1 MRILF
6 KHANVV
12 DTQKQRI
19 FKSDVLVFNKEIIAV
34 KKNIKDKTAKVI
46 DLKGKWICPGFID
59 GHIHIESSKL
69 LPLELSK
76 ALIPHGTTG
85 IVADPHEIANVVG
98 TKGIDFML
106 KAAKDV
112 PMDMF
117 FTIPSCV
124 PATDFD
130 ESYETLYACKLK
142 KYTNMKQVVGL
153 AEVMNYPAVIN
164 GEKWMLDKIKL
175 FKKVGKVIDGHAPK
189 VTGEQLKKYVK
200 HGVQSDHE
208 CYTYEE
214 ALEKVKLGQ
223 WIMIRNGSVAKNL
236 VDLLP
241 LFDKYSHKCMI
252 VTDDAGPLHLTTKGH
267 LDYNIKIA
275 VEHGKP
281 LLKAISMVTYNP
293 AKYFKLKD
301 LGQIKAN
308 FKANFIIFNDLNK
321 LDIDQVYYHGK
332 CVYDANKKIKLP
344 GQNPDKRKYHRIYN
358 SIKIKPLTLKEM
370 DVHVKGKH
378 NTNIIQVI
386 PGQVIT
392 KLTTRTLNFDV
403 DNGID
408 PKHDILKIVVVERHK
423 ATGHVGVGYVKGF
436 GFKDGALAATI
447 SHDSH
452 NIIGIGSSYN
462 DIILAMKRIKEIKGG
477 NVVVHKHKIVAEM
490 PLTVAGL
497 MSEQDINTVIRQSQ
511 RVDEALKEMGVNRK
525 LSPFMNMAFIS
536 LSVIPDLK
544 ITTNGLVDVTKFKII
559 KLLND

>member
-1 MRILF
+1 MKILF

-34 KKNIKDKTAKVI
+34 KKHIKDKTAKVI

-69 LPLELSK
+69 LPLELAK
-76 ALIPHGTTG
+76 ALIVHGTTG
-85 IVADPHEIANVVG
+85 IVADPHEIANVIG

-130 ESYETLYACKLK
+130 ESYETLYANKLK

-164 GEKWMLDKIKL
+164 SEKWMLDKIKL
-175 FKKVGKVIDGHAPK
+175 FKKAGKVIDGHAPR
-189 VTGEQLKKYVK
+189 VTGEALKKYVK
-200 HGVQSDHE
+200 NGVQSDHE
-208 CYTYEE
+208 CYTYKE

-241 LFDKYSHKCMI
+241 LFDKYSDRCMI

-275 VEHGKP
+275 VQHGKP

-301 LGQIKAN
+301 LGQIKPN

-321 LDIDQVYYHGK
+321 LEIDQVYYHGK
-332 CVYDANKKIKLP
+332 CVHDAHKKIKIT
-344 GQNPDKRKYHRIYN
+344 GKNPDKKLYPRIYN
-358 SIKIKPLTLKEM
+358 SINIKPLSLQKM

-378 NTNIIQVI
+378 NTNIIEVI

-392 KLTTRTLNFDV
+392 KLVTKTLNFDV

-452 NIIGIGSSYN
+452 NIIAIGSSYN
-462 DIILAMKRIKEIKGG
+462 DIMLAMKRIEQIKGG
-477 NVVVHKHKIVAEM
+477 NVVVHKHKIVAQM

-497 MSEQDINTVIRQSQ
+497 MSEKDIKTVIKEGQ
-511 RVDEALKEMGVNRK
+511 RVDAALKKMGVNKK